1 MDPLT
6 LAILLGS
13 LGGVA
18 SMGLGQVGKYGERQL
33 RREEIAAGER
43 VEKTKGE
50 VTKRLAKESR
60 KKSKEYTE
68 QLIREKRS
76 ERISDRETLLMQSFI
91 GSQDRQMALIMQA
104 MQGISKSAYPPQS
117 GQSGSGMVGLLRSN
131 L

>member
-6 LAILLGS
+6 LAMLLGT

-33 RREEIAAGER
+33 RREEIATGAR
-43 VEKTKGE
+43 VEKAKAEATE
-50 VTKRLAKESR
+50 RLTKESQ
-60 KKSKEYTE
+60 KKSKEYIE
-68 QLIREKRS
+68 QLLREKRS
-76 ERISDRETLLMQSFI
+76 ERISDRETALMQSFV

-104 MQGISKSAYPPQS
+104 MQGISKSAYPPQG